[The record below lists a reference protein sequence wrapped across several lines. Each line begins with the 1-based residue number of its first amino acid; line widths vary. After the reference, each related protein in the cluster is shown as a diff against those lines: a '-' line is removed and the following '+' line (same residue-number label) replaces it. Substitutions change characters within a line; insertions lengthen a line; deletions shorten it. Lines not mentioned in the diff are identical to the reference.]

1 MLVPKWD
8 KNPRAEVPT
17 TEGLDVG
24 LEGARE
30 VCREENSKTHS
41 SILQSPPRFQV
52 YMTELTM
59 IQNERAQMHIM

>member
-41 SILQSPPRFQV
+41 SILNHLVGWDLLGSKS
-52 YMTELTM
+52 T
-59 IQNERAQMHIM
+59 

>member
-24 LEGARE
+24 HEGARE

-41 SILQSPPRFQV
+41 SILNHLSAG
-52 YMTELTM
+52 TS
-59 IQNERAQMHIM
+59 

>member
-41 SILQSPPRFQV
+41 SILNHLSAG
-52 YMTELTM
+52 TS
-59 IQNERAQMHIM
+59 